1 LAAAFFLVA
10 VLLPA
15 VVPCGAGAAS
25 APTTKANANAK
36 AITCFIS
43 PPESFKLQKWT
54 AGKNIGATFCVP
66 FVQVSGTVD
75 ASWSLLKIDEYLVN
89 PE

>member
-1 LAAAFFLVA
+1 MD
-10 VLLPA
+10 
-15 VVPCGAGAAS
+15 S
-25 APTTKANANAK
+25 W
-36 AITCFIS
+36 
-43 PPESFKLQKWT
+43 QKYWC
-54 AGKNIGATFCVP
+54 ATLCVP